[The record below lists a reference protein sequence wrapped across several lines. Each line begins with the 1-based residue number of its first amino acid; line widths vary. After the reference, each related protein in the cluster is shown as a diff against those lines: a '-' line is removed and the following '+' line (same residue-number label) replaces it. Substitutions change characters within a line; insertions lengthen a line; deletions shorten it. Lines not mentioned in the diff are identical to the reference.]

1 MWIAPAES
9 RRIFGRMI
17 SRVAADSGVGIF
29 KRATFR
35 ETTVLLA
42 VAWLVPFMVHLL
54 PWSGDR
60 PLGALLLPM
69 FWTGFVA
76 VYLYGLRVGLL
87 VGLFAPAL
95 NLALTGLPA
104 LSRLAMM
111 SFEITVFV
119 TFAWW
124 LVRRTSAGCWVAP
137 LGYLVAR
144 LVAALLQILT
154 GAAALD
160 IGSALPA
167 SLLAA
172 LPGLVILAGVNY
184 AVIKYYPKQGGG
196 RVDDAAGV

>member
-1 MWIAPAES
+1 MT
-9 RRIFGRMI
+9 
-17 SRVAADSGVGIF
+17 SRVAADPGVGIF

-95 NLALTGLPA
+95 NLVLTGLPA

-111 SFEITVFV
+111 SFEIAVFV
-119 TFAWW
+119 TLAWW
-124 LVRRTSAGCWVAP
+124 LVRRKSAGFWVAP
-137 LGYLVAR
+137 LGYLIAS
-144 LVAALLQILT
+144 LAAAFLQILT
-154 GAAALD
+154 GASALE

-167 SLLAA
+167 SLVAA

-184 AVIKYYPKQGGG
+184 AVIKYYPKQGG
-196 RVDDAAGV
+196 RHLDDAAGV

>member
-1 MWIAPAES
+1 MT
-9 RRIFGRMI
+9 
-17 SRVAADSGVGIF
+17 SRVAAVSGVGIF

-104 LSRLAMM
+104 LSRLAIM

-124 LVRRTSAGCWVAP
+124 LVRRKSAGFWVAP

-144 LVAALLQILT
+144 LAAALLQILT
-154 GAAALD
+154 GTAALD
-160 IGSALPA
+160 HWVGAARLAPGGMARTRDTRRREFRRHQVLPET
-167 SLLAA
+167 
-172 LPGLVILAGVNY
+172 
-184 AVIKYYPKQGGG
+184 G
-196 RVDDAAGV
+196 RGTRG

>member
-1 MWIAPAES
+1 MTTRA
-9 RRIFGRMI
+9 
-17 SRVAADSGVGIF
+17 VADSGVGIF
-29 KRATFR
+29 KRVTFR
-35 ETTVLLA
+35 ETTILLA

-54 PWSGDR
+54 PWTGDR
-60 PLGALLLPM
+60 PLGAHLLPM

-95 NLALTGLPA
+95 NLVLTGLPA

-124 LVRRTSAGCWVAP
+124 LVRRKSAGFWVAP
-137 LGYLVAR
+137 LGYLTAK
-144 LVAALLQILT
+144 LAAALLQILT
-154 GAAALD
+154 GASVLD

-167 SLLAA
+167 SLVAA
-172 LPGLVILAGVNY
+172 LPGFAILAGVNY
-184 AVIKYYPKQGGG
+184 AVIKYYPKPGGG

>member
-1 MWIAPAES
+1 MS
-9 RRIFGRMI
+9 
-17 SRVAADSGVGIF
+17 SRVVAESGVGIF
-29 KRATFR
+29 KRTTFR
-35 ETTVLLA
+35 ETAVLLA
-42 VAWLVPFMVHLL
+42 VAWLVPFMVHLI

-95 NLALTGLPA
+95 NLVLTGLPA

-111 SFEITVFV
+111 SFEIAVFV
-119 TFAWW
+119 SFAWW
-124 LVRRTSAGCWVAP
+124 LVQRKSAGFWVAP
-137 LGYLVAR
+137 LGYLTAK
-144 LVAALLQILT
+144 LATALLQILT
-154 GAAALD
+154 GA
-160 IGSALPA
+160 SALAVGSEFPT
-167 SLLAA
+167 SLVAA

-196 RVDDAAGV
+196 RLDDAAGV